1 MAPSRENSLSEP
13 HASMLHAFCACNY
26 IHLPLARQ
34 PKTSVSVSRFAPL
47 RHFQYKLDY
56 NAEALERLSALTFV
70 KFFTIFQIVKVAD
83 QTYCPSLLNQLP
95 FALCTVFTTSLLKLA
110 VGLRRSR
117 VLISLKK
124 EDFYDRIYFP
134 PKAS

>member
-1 MAPSRENSLSEP
+1 MAPTRENGLSEP

-70 KFFTIFQIVKVAD
+70 KFFTIFK
-83 QTYCPSLLNQLP
+83 S
-95 FALCTVFTTSLLKLA
+95 
-110 VGLRRSR
+110 
-117 VLISLKK
+117 
-124 EDFYDRIYFP
+124 
-134 PKAS
+134 